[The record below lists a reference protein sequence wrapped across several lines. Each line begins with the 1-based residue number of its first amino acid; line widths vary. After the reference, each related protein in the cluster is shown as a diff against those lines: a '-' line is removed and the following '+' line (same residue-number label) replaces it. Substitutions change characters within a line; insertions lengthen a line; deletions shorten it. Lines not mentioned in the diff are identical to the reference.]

1 MVVNSSANL
10 VHAQKNDSRL
20 TPIGK
25 ILRKTNLD
33 ELPQFFNV
41 LRGEMS
47 IVGPRPHM
55 EKQTEEYRK
64 LIDEYMVRHFAKP
77 GITGLAQVSG
87 YRGEVDHEKMIK
99 RVEMD
104 ILYTEEWN
112 LWLDVKIILKTIKL
126 TIKGDPNAY

>member
-1 MVVNSSANL
+1 
-10 VHAQKNDSRL
+10 
-20 TPIGK
+20 
-25 ILRKTNLD
+25 
-33 ELPQFFNV
+33 
-41 LRGEMS
+41 MS